1 MIAAYEIQSKT
12 QNECS
17 VAACMGEAI
26 TVDVVEGDA
35 IVPPST
41 SNNDPTAESLPSST
55 SSSSPTSSSNRV
67 VWSCSFTLVSVAAL
81 IGATM

>member
-1 MIAAYEIQSKT
+1 MIAAYEMQSKT

-17 VAACMGEAI
+17 VAACMGEAT

-35 IVPPST
+35 ILPPST

-55 SSSSPTSSSNRV
+55 SSSSPISRSNSV
-67 VWSCSFTLVSVAAL
+67 VWSPCCILVLVAAKL
-81 IGATM
+81 V

>member
-1 MIAAYEIQSKT
+1 MIAAYEMQSKT

-17 VAACMGEAI
+17 VAACMGEAT

-35 IVPPST
+35 TAPST
-41 SNNDPTAESLPSST
+41 SNNDPSANSPPSST

-67 VWSCSFTLVSVAAL
+67 VWSCSCILVLVAAL